1 VTDLFSSMPE
11 EHPAPPPTPS
21 PARLVEPADRSFEP
35 GAPAGEAGAARA
47 AEDASPAPGSKDRPA
62 GAPPRGIDLS
72 AVVPVLDE
80 APSLAELYNRLRA
93 AVASLSMTYEFIFID
108 DGSTDDTPRVLA
120 KLAAEDKNVRVAS
133 FRRNFGKSA
142 ALAVAFAR
150 ARGRYVLTLDGDL
163 QDDPAELPR
172 LVEALEDRHLDLVSG
187 WKRERHDPWTKTVPS
202 KLFNA
207 VTGAMAGVRLH
218 DFNCGLKLYRR
229 EVVEAIEVYGEFH
242 RFLPALAHW
251 RGFRVG
257 EVAVT
262 HYPRRFGHSKFGAA
276 RFVNGFL
283 DLIAAMFLS
292 TSFLKPL
299 HVFGR
304 MAIVLG
310 GVGMLINL
318 YFVVVWLLGEPV
330 RLRPLFVIGLALVLV
345 AIQFVLMGLLGE
357 MIAAGRPKTDWPT
370 RFTANFD
377 DER

>member
-1 VTDLFSSMPE
+1 MTDLFSSLPD
-11 EHPAPPPTPS
+11 PARAPVAPPP
-21 PARLVEPADRSFEP
+21 LVP
-35 GAPAGEAGAARA
+35 APAPVVGATA
-47 AEDASPAPGSKDRPA
+47 ATA
-62 GAPPRGIDLS
+62 PRGIDLT

-80 APSLAELYNRLRA
+80 APSLPELYNRLRA
-93 AVASLSMTYEFIFID
+93 AVASQGMTYEFIFVD
-108 DGSTDDTPRVLA
+108 DGSTDDTPRILE
-120 KLAAEDKNVRVAS
+120 KLAAADPNVRVAS

-172 LVEALEDRHLDLVSG
+172 LLEAMEQKGLDLVSG
-187 WKRERHDPWTKTVPS
+187 WKAKRNDPWTKTVPS

-207 VTGAMAGVRLH
+207 VTGAMAGVKLH

-229 EVVEAIEVYGEFH
+229 EVVESIEVYGEFH

-257 EVAVT
+257 EIPVQHFA
-262 HYPRRFGHSKFGAA
+262 RRFGKSKFGAA

-304 MAIVLG
+304 MAILLG
-310 GVGMLINL
+310 GVGMLLNL
-318 YFVVVWLLGEPV
+318 YFVVVALQGEPV
-330 RLRPLFVIGLALVLV
+330 RVRPLLVLGLVLV
-345 AIQFVLMGLLGE
+345 VIAIQFVLMGLLGE
-357 MIAAGRPKTDWPT
+357 MIAAGRTKTDWPM

-377 DER
+377 PPPPPSPSTGAER